1 MVHGLFTTSA
11 QFYHLEHMLKDPRFL
26 FKCSSSFSDLTL
38 TEHTWIFTCEIK
50 KKKLYQKNEAFVF
63 NGEIL
68 MPSALGVS

>member
-38 TEHTWIFTCEIK
+38 TEHT
-50 KKKLYQKNEAFVF
+50 
-63 NGEIL
+63 
-68 MPSALGVS
+68 